1 MCTVVVRVPE
11 PSSSDPV
18 RLLAVRDEDPQ
29 RPWNPLGEW
38 WPDRPGL
45 TGVQDRLA
53 GGAWLATQG
62 SRLAVLL
69 NRAGHPQGVGPEELE
84 SRGGIV
90 LASVGGAPPTGTP
103 PTLGFNL
110 VEVDGTAVTVTTWD
124 GTGLRRERLT
134 PGTHMLAHDDVDDAS
149 TPRIAAWRAA
159 FERATPGE
167 SDEWWGP
174 WLDVL
179 AASAT
184 LDPSDDRAIIRDNH
198 AHGYPTVSLLAC
210 VAEITADGAD
220 ARYAQLDRPGEW
232 NALSFR

>member
-11 PSSSDPV
+11 PSSADPV

-53 GGAWLATQG
+53 GGAWLAAQG
-62 SRLAVLL
+62 PRLAVLL
-69 NRAGHPQGVGPEELE
+69 NRAGHPDGVRPEELE

-90 LASVGGAPPTGTP
+90 LASVGGASPSGTP
-103 PTLGFNL
+103 RTLGFNL
-110 VEVDGTAVTVTTWD
+110 VEVDGRDVAVTSWD
-124 GTGLRRERLT
+124 GVELRRQVLS
-134 PGTHMLAHDDVDDAS
+134 PGTHMLAHNDVDDLG
-149 TPRIAAWRAA
+149 TPRIAAWHRRFEAA
-159 FERATPGE
+159 SAEG
-167 SDEWWGP
+167 DEWWEP
-174 WLDVL
+174 WLRVL
-179 AASAT
+179 AESAV

-210 VAEITADGAD
+210 VAEIGPESSDV
-220 ARYAQLDRPGEW
+220 RYAQLERPGEW
-232 NALSFR
+232 NPLSFD